1 MVGAFNLIDI
11 LKTTVEIMNL
21 DFPRIFLITSML
33 PSISI
38 HDGIFLHCSLF
49 ELAEAFNCCSGIKG
63 FSGTEVGLHLQK
75 FRITSMEWSV
85 EK

>member
-33 PSISI
+33 LSISI
-38 HDGIFLHCSLF
+38 HDGIFLHCNLF
-49 ELAEAFNCCSGIKG
+49 ELAEAFNCCSGIRG

-75 FRITSMEWSV
+75 FRITSME
-85 EK
+85 